1 MSKLTRFGF
10 LAAVAL
16 TLPWITLA
24 QHGGGAAPA
33 VAPAGAQ
40 GAAPAA
46 TSGPAPAAAPAS
58 APAGTAHASTATTG
72 TIHSHH
78 IAGHGT
84 LTRPLNHATTPA
96 ANPNVVVI
104 NPDNLISFTDLTGQV
119 PGLGF
124 DYEFIANT
132 QGNLAE
138 KALIDPVTQARL
150 ALLAR
155 LNRGPFYPE
164 YFLWGYPFYGDVDQ
178 TATDPNATDSQ
189 QPQSTPQIIIVQQPA
204 PNAPSAQNYAQ
215 GDPNVQPAPRSP
227 LTEASDFLL
236 VLKDGVTVSAVAF
249 TRKGD
254 QLIYVT
260 KEGNRRT
267 MSMDSI
273 DTDATTKVN
282 AARGTPLKLEL

>member
-1 MSKLTRFGF
+1 MRKLARLSFV
-10 LAAVAL
+10 AAMAL
-16 TLPWITLA
+16 TLPWVTSA
-24 QHGGGAAPA
+24 QHGGAAPA
-33 VAPAGAQ
+33 
-40 GAAPAA
+40 AAPAA
-46 TSGPAPAAAPAS
+46 PGAAPAAAPAS
-58 APAGTAHASTATTG
+58 APAGTGHAATTTSG
-72 TIHSHH
+72 AVHSHH
-78 IAGHGT
+78 IAGRGTVTRPVAHGT
-84 LTRPLNHATTPA
+84 TTA

-104 NPDNLISFTDLTGQV
+104 NPDALISFSDLTGQV

-124 DYEFIANT
+124 DYEFLANT

-138 KALIDPVTQARL
+138 KALIDPATQARL

-155 LNRGPFYPE
+155 FNRGPFAPE
-164 YFLWGYPFYGDVDQ
+164 YFLWDYPYYGDADQ
-178 TATDPNATDSQ
+178 SAAADPNAGDSQ
-189 QPQSTPQIIIVQQPA
+189 PQQSTPQIIIVQQPA
-204 PNAPSAQNYAQ
+204 PPNAPAAQNYSQ
-215 GDPNVQPAPRSP
+215 GDPNVQGAPMAMARSP

-273 DTDATTKVN
+273 DADATTKVN